1 MTFPFTSLTLAYGSF
16 DLMLPD
22 GNRGVAPAK
31 LRIETHS
38 LAAFQQ
44 LNGANQDANLEAY
57 EFPATTGTL
66 IPASKTSLY
75 GVLLLLLWYLT

>member
-1 MTFPFTSLTLAYGSF
+1 
-16 DLMLPD
+16 
-22 GNRGVAPAK
+22 
-31 LRIETHS
+31 
-38 LAAFQQ
+38 
-44 LNGANQDANLEAY
+44 LEAY